1 MYLFGIKSWGV
12 GFSVFGWLIYTFH
25 STLALKS
32 FPLSSSLPSFSSS
45 SLPSSHISPVKVF
58 QTCCVILNITNFNGQ
73 ENYHV
78 WIGDWKRCA
87 NLCGDEYL
95 IFILVTESK
104 TDEKKKKNKREK
116 HASFICCTLFLGDRC
131 TPSIVWWA
139 EVFKNATAM
148 YNNQSLGRRLRQ
160 THPLTHTQAI
170 RLTAINI
177 RATGSAILLMRELP
191 LAASTSWII
200 N

>member
-12 GFSVFGWLIYTFH
+12 VFSFFGWLIYTFH

-87 NLCGDEYL
+87 NLCGDEHL

-104 TDEKKKKNKREK
+104 TDEKKKKTRERSMHLSYVARFSSETGAHLPSSDGRRCLK
-116 HASFICCTLFLGDRC
+116 MRRRC
-131 TPSIVWWA
+131 TIISRWV
-139 EVFKNATAM
+139 VGF
-148 YNNQSLGRRLRQ
+148 GRPTL
-160 THPLTHTQAI
+160 
-170 RLTAINI
+170 
-177 RATGSAILLMRELP
+177 
-191 LAASTSWII
+191 
-200 N
+200 